1 MSSATRRLG
10 IMRSYRNIFELVP
23 KGNNRYINYLK
34 EDICYMFNL
43 KLVTVTAPY
52 GITYKKNRVNNLE
65 IGGRIPP
72 QMKT

>member
-1 MSSATRRLG
+1 
-10 IMRSYRNIFELVP
+10 
-23 KGNNRYINYLK
+23 
-34 EDICYMFNL
+34 MFSL

-52 GITYKKNRVNNLE
+52 GVTYKKRRVNNLE